1 MAKVL
6 RRSIPHWVWM
16 VIVMGVTLSLVAW
29 LSLNRPLP
37 EYLVAKGEIPAG
49 AELQLSD
56 FELVPLNLGP
66 LENKYLDVTDFEMN
80 LQVIDT
86 ISSGELLPFSNVA
99 MDIPA
104 AQTSIRL
111 TPSLEVPQNVMPGSW
126 VSIWRVVESDEEFST
141 ELLVPRSK
149 VVSVIQ
155 PDGLFANNVAQVELL
170 LDVNL
175 STLVMQSITAEN
187 DIYLLP
193 LP

>member
-6 RRSIPHWVWM
+6 RRSIPNWVWM
-16 VIVMGVTLSLVAW
+16 VTVMGVTLSLVAW

-66 LENKYLDVTDFEMN
+66 IENKYLDVTDFEMN

-104 AQTSIRL
+104 AQTAIRL

-126 VSIWRVVESDEEFST
+126 VSIWRVIESDEEFST

>member
-6 RRSIPHWVWM
+6 RRSIPNWVWM
-16 VIVMGVTLSLVAW
+16 VTVMGVTLSLVAW

-80 LQVIDT
+80 LQLMDT
-86 ISSGELLPFSNVA
+86 INSGELLPFSNVA
-99 MDIPA
+99 MDIPS
-104 AQTSIRL
+104 AQTAIRL